1 MDFIR
6 TLCRRISPVV
16 LAAFGLMCLNVPA
29 VQAGMI
35 GPSTY
40 ITQQQ
45 QADASDQRQELQ
57 QFLARDDVRAQLID
71 LGVDPAQAQARVDN
85 LSAQEVATL
94 SEQMK
99 QLPAGGNVVGVI
111 VFIFLIL
118 LITDLLGL
126 TDVYPFVKK

>member
-6 TLCRRISPVV
+6 TVCRRISPLVV
-16 LAAFGLMCLNVPA
+16 AAFGLMCLNVPA

-45 QADASDQRQELQ
+45 QADVAGQRQELQ
-57 QFLARDDVRAQLID
+57 QFLARDDVRAQLIE
-71 LGVDPAQAQARVDN
+71 LGVDPAQAQARVDG
-85 LSAQEVATL
+85 LSPQEVATVA
-94 SEQMK
+94 EQMQ
-99 QLPAGGNVVGVI
+99 QLPAGGSVVGAI
-111 VFIFLIL
+111 VFIFLVL

-126 TDVYPFVKK
+126 TDVFPFVKK